1 MLNKLFNWLF
11 GSKDVGW
18 EQDKVTGDMTV
29 PRKKK
34 EEPSDELAAWPFPVA
49 SDFDAQ
55 IEEAPKVTR
64 KPKAKK
70 ATTTKK
76 KAPAKAKTKTTT
88 TKKTTTKKPSK

>member
-11 GSKDVGW
+11 GSD
-18 EQDKVTGDMTV
+18 
-29 PRKKK
+29 KKK
-34 EEPSDELAAWPFPVA
+34 ESTDLAAWPFPVA

-55 IEEAPKVTR
+55 PQEAPKVTR

>member
-11 GSKDVGW
+11 GSD
-18 EQDKVTGDMTV
+18 
-29 PRKKK
+29 KK
-34 EEPSDELAAWPFPVA
+34 EETAEPAAWPFPVS
-49 SDFDAQ
+49 SDYEKAQ
-55 IEEAPKVTR
+55 EGLGLEPSSAPKVTR

-76 KAPAKAKTKTTT
+76 KAPAKAKAKSKATKTK